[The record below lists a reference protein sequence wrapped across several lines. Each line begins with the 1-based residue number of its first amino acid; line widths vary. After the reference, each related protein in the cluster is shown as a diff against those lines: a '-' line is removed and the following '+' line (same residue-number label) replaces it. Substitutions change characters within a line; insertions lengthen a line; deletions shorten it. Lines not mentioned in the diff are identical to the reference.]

1 MSRPL
6 RVEFPGAWY
15 HVMNRGSGYQPI
27 FQDDADRRSFLG
39 LLRDVVRMWHIQ
51 IHAFCLMDNHY
62 HLLLR
67 APQGNLS
74 RSMRHVNGLY
84 VQRYNRKYGRDGPLF
99 RGRFKALLIEADSYL
114 LELVRYIHLNPVHA
128 GLAQEPLDYIWS
140 SHRAYIE
147 EGAFPPWLTKKDVL
161 RHLGA
166 RGKEAIRNYKLFMEA
181 GVPQH
186 IQEIYNQ
193 KRGPVVLGTEGFRE
207 WARTLVARR
216 TKEDYELPDA
226 KAIPFRR
233 GADEVLKAVRHAYG
247 VGRKALGGVRRA
259 HWNEPRDVAMYL
271 CRKECGLALKEIGAL
286 FSISAYTTVSM
297 ACGRVEERLKKNR
310 GFRERVERLL
320 GLLGS

>member
-6 RVEFPGAWY
+6 RLEFPGAWY
-15 HVMNRGSGYQPI
+15 HVMNRGSGHQDI
-27 FQDDADRRSFLG
+27 FQDDADRRSFLE
-39 LLRDVVRMWHIQ
+39 LLRDVVRMWHIE
-51 IHAFCLMDNHY
+51 IHAYCLMHNHY
-62 HLLLR
+62 HLLLHT
-67 APQGNLS
+67 PEGNLS
-74 RSMRHVNGLY
+74 RSMRHLNGLY
-84 VQRYNRKYGRDGPLF
+84 TQRYNRKYGRDGPLF

-128 GLAQEPLDYIWS
+128 GLARKPLDYSWS

-161 RHLGA
+161 RRLGA
-166 RGKEAIRNYKLFMEA
+166 GGKDAIRNYEAFIEA

-193 KRGPVVLGTEGFRE
+193 KRGSVVLGTERFRE
-207 WARTLVARR
+207 WARILVAKR

-233 GADEVLKAVRHAYG
+233 GADEVLKAVRDAYG
-247 VGRKALGGVRRA
+247 VGRKALGGVRRG

-271 CRKECGLALKEIGAL
+271 CRKECGLALKEIAAL
-286 FSISAYTTVSM
+286 LSVSAYTTVSV
-297 ACGRVEERLKKNR
+297 ACGRVEARLKKDR
-310 GFRERVERLL
+310 EFRQRVEGLLRLL
-320 GLLGS
+320 GS

>member
-1 MSRPL
+1 
-6 RVEFPGAWY
+6 
-15 HVMNRGSGYQPI
+15 
-27 FQDDADRRSFLG
+27 
-39 LLRDVVRMWHIQ
+39 
-51 IHAFCLMDNHY
+51 MDNHY
-62 HLLLR
+62 HLLLHT
-67 APQGNLS
+67 PQGNLS
-74 RSMRHVNGLY
+74 RSMRHLNGLY
-84 VQRYNRKYGRDGPLF
+84 TQRYNRKYGRDGPLF

-128 GLAQEPLDYIWS
+128 GLARAPLDYKWS

-147 EGAFPPWLTKKDVL
+147 EAACPPWLTKKDVL
-161 RHLGA
+161 TRLGA
-166 RGKEAIRNYKLFMEA
+166 RGNEAIRNYKAFIEA

-193 KRGPVVLGTEGFRE
+193 KRGSVVLGTERFRE
-207 WARTLVARR
+207 WARILVARR

-233 GADEVLKAVRHAYG
+233 GADEVLKAVRDAYG

-297 ACGRVEERLKKNR
+297 ACGRVEAKLKQDRRLR
-310 GFRERVERLL
+310 QRVERLL
-320 GLLGS
+320 GLLGR